1 MGNRKNHF
9 EISAF
14 SAKWTRSR
22 KIQCAFFCV
31 YVFIWISRSWMKFLV
46 QNSKKWQFKKK
57 KSVSYPIIYIGLIQ
71 ARQYLKPIHNIC
83 YKSWFYI
90 FQIFVIIIYIIVID
104 DALIWWPFFPFFVC
118 SMSFYFICL
127 LDSVYTY
134 FGVLL
139 WFYLDKSDYRT

>member
-1 MGNRKNHF
+1 
-9 EISAF
+9 
-14 SAKWTRSR
+14 
-22 KIQCAFFCV
+22 
-31 YVFIWISRSWMKFLV
+31 MKFLPFLPSERGV
-46 QNSKKWQFKKK
+46 GKFNVLFFVFTFSFEFLALEWSSLFEIQKSGNLKKK

-90 FQIFVIIIYIIVID
+90 FRIFVIIIYISVID
-104 DALIWWPFFPFFVC
+104 DTLIWWPFLPFFCLFNVL
-118 SMSFYFICL
+118 YFICL